1 MHPSSAAS
9 VTSPAHYYKR
19 PKLASA
25 HPVSEI
31 SDKDEVSASSAK
43 TAEPNDNI
51 TNATTKDSI
60 DNDTSTLFDPGFI
73 PFSFNSIPDVKDTSA
88 TVTQQNLVKTILY
101 PVVEVASSSNSSNSN
116 NDHGHSLDEAALFKR
131 LVDQKIAPDD
141 YINPTAQSL
150 IPITSALDEDSD
162 VLELSEQDSS
172 DDDDLDD
179 EDEYL
184 FNNSRIS
191 ISHAELLEAM
201 AEKLNHGKPADLVSL
216 RVEVSPAAAKKLKM
230 YLWMNGPSRFLQKY
244 VYSGFQEHTLGEI
257 LAALSFPLPE
267 NLVTRSKTEEL
278 VELVRI
284 AVQYTVMP
292 RKRLPQTFHMD
303 TLVDTI
309 RKAKNIIVLTG
320 AGISTSLGI
329 PDFRSKSGLYNK
341 LSYLGLSD
349 PQEVFDLGLFNS
361 DPSVFYSVAKEILPV
376 TTKFSPTHAFLR
388 LLQEKGKLLRNY
400 TQNID
405 NLEHFAGIRKE
416 KLVQCHGSFATATC
430 QTCMYQTPGENLFD
444 DIRNSRIARCP
455 KCCPPADSKN
465 SRKRSARN
473 YSDDEADPIF
483 GVMKPD
489 ITFFGEPLPDK
500 FEQTLVGGD
509 ADRCD
514 LLLCIGTS
522 LKVSPVSETVRIIPH
537 SVPQFYIS
545 KTPISHIDFDLTL
558 LGACD
563 DIVEHLCRELG
574 WELDHPMLKNKPFD
588 GTIEYNESTASYEF
602 LSRQDLDAAAAA
614 PAPAG
619 QASEP
624 SPSASP

>member
-9 VTSPAHYYKR
+9 VTSPARYYKR

-25 HPVSEI
+25 NPASGI
-31 SDKDEVSASSAK
+31 SDKDGAPASSA
-43 TAEPNDNI
+43 TTTEPNNTI
-51 TNATTKDSI
+51 NATTKDNS
-60 DNDTSTLFDPGFI
+60 DNDSSTVSNPGFI
-73 PFSFNSIPDVKDTSA
+73 PFSFNSIPSIKETS
-88 TVTQQNLVKTILY
+88 TVAQQNLVKTISY
-101 PVVEVASSSNSSNSN
+101 PVVEVANNNTASSSN
-116 NDHGHSLDEAALFKR
+116 NDHGHPLDEAKLFKT
-131 LVDQKIAPDD
+131 LLDHKIAPDD
-141 YINPTAQSL
+141 YIHPTSQSL
-150 IPITSALDEDSD
+150 IPIASALDEDSD

-172 DDDDLDD
+172 DEDDLDD

-184 FNNSRIS
+184 FNNPRIS

-201 AEKLNHGKPADLVSL
+201 TEKLNHGKPADLVSL

-257 LAALSFPLPE
+257 LATLSFPLPE

-349 PQEVFDLGLFNS
+349 PQEVFDLGLFHS
-361 DPSVFYSVAKEILPV
+361 DPSIFYSVAKEILPV

-430 QTCMYQTPGENLFD
+430 QNCMYQTPGENLFD
-444 DIRNSRIARCP
+444 DIRNSRIAHCP
-455 KCCPPADSKN
+455 KCCPPGNSKN
-465 SRKRSARN
+465 TKKRSARDD
-473 YSDDEADPIF
+473 SDDDDDDPFF

-574 WELDHPMLKNKPFD
+574 WKMDHPMLKNKPFD

-602 LSRQDLDAAAAA
+602 LSRQDINAAAAA
-614 PAPAG
+614 STATDKSPK
-619 QASEP
+619 P
-624 SPSASP
+624 SPSP

>member
-1 MHPSSAAS
+1 MHSSSTASTASSSRHFKRQKPASEDPAADTS
-9 VTSPAHYYKR
+9 NNDGVTKISAEPEVSETKANNKYNNNDDKENNN
-19 PKLASA
+19 KLAS
-25 HPVSEI
+25 
-31 SDKDEVSASSAK
+31 K
-43 TAEPNDNI
+43 
-51 TNATTKDSI
+51 
-60 DNDTSTLFDPGFI
+60 PGFI
-73 PFSFNSIPDVKDTSA
+73 PFSFDNVTDSNDTS
-88 TVTQQNLVKTILY
+88 TTETSPNLVNAISY
-101 PVVEVASSSNSSNSN
+101 PVIEVASSEKGSGNSN
-116 NDHGHSLDEAALFKR
+116 AHPLNEAVLFKQ
-131 LVDQKIAPDD
+131 LLDQKISPDD
-141 YINPTAQSL
+141 YIHPTAQSL
-150 IPITSALDEDSD
+150 IPITAALDEESD
-162 VLELSEQDSS
+162 VLELSDQDSS
-172 DDDDLDD
+172 DEEDSDD
-179 EDEYL
+179 EDEYM
-184 FNNSRIS
+184 FNNSQIL

-216 RVEVSPAAAKKLKM
+216 RVEVSPSAAKQLKM
-230 YLWMNGPSRFLQKY
+230 YLWMNGPSRFLQKF
-244 VYSGFQEHTLGEI
+244 VYSGFCEHTLGEI

-267 NLVTRSKTEEL
+267 NLVTRSNTEEL
-278 VELVRI
+278 AELVRV

-292 RKRLPQTFHMD
+292 RKRLPQKFHMD
-303 TLVDTI
+303 TLVDAI
-309 RKAKNIIVLTG
+309 RNAKNIIVLTG

-349 PQEVFDLGLFNS
+349 PQEVFDLGLFRS

-376 TTKFSPTHAFLR
+376 TTKFSPTHAFLH

-455 KCCPPADSKN
+455 KCHSPAGSKDSKK
-465 SRKRSARN
+465 RKFKN
-473 YSDDEADPIF
+473 GYDDDDDEQDSNPFF
-483 GVMKPD
+483 GIMKPD

-537 SVPQFYIS
+537 NVPQFYIS

-563 DIVEHLCRELG
+563 DVVEHLCRELG
-574 WELDHPMLKNKPFD
+574 WKMDHPMLKNQPFD
-588 GTIEYNESTASYEF
+588 GTIEYNESAATYEF
-602 LSRQDLDAAAAA
+602 LSRKNLELTNATTESLETIDK
-614 PAPAG
+614 
-619 QASEP
+619 S
-624 SPSASP
+624 S